1 MGWDEAVLD
10 TVVTH
15 RTGLIT
21 EMARGLMAAGQPAE
35 TYAAAA
41 AAALALAWWWRGW
54 WAAGASVLAA
64 VAAAGVAEWAKD
76 LVGRARPPEVWALV
90 PADGWAMPS
99 SIGALTAA
107 AATPFVL
114 LGLRRATAA
123 GRLLAAVLVTGTGLV
138 GAAMVYLGAH
148 WPSDVLAGW
157 ALGVALGL
165 LASAV
170 LGRVAGRLGRRAV
183 SGTAV
188 SR

>member
-15 RTGLIT
+15 RTELLT
-21 EMARGLMAAGQPAE
+21 EIARGLMSAGQPAE

-41 AAALALAWWWRGW
+41 VAALAIAWWWRGW
-54 WAAGASVLAA
+54 WAGAASVLAA
-64 VAAAGVAEWAKD
+64 VVAAGVAEAAKEFI
-76 LVGRARPPEVWALV
+76 GRPRPPGVWALV

-123 GRLLAAVLVTGTGLV
+123 GRLLATGLVVGTGLV
-138 GAAMVYLGAH
+138 GVAMVYLGAH
-148 WPSDVLAGW
+148 WPSDVLVGW

-165 LASAV
+165 ASSAA
-170 LGRVAGRLGRRAV
+170 LGRVADRLGRRSR

-188 SR
+188 TR